1 MNNTLQLSAAD
12 YKAIE
17 ANDSRYLN
25 SKGANLYRDGE
36 YDLAAAYY
44 HLAASMG
51 NSDARLLLSLRSTY
65 RAKLVTCTC
74 LFQASS

>member
-25 SKGANLYRDGE
+25 SKGANFYRDGE
-36 YDLAAAYY
+36 YGLACC
-44 HLAASMG
+44 
-51 NSDARLLLSLRSTY
+51 LLS
-65 RAKLVTCTC
+65 
-74 LFQASS
+74 SSG